1 MFLMRG
7 KDVQRGKAYLVEPDV
22 SLRSRADLPLSGMYG
37 LVLRPS
43 SFVLYWG
50 RWEEAS
56 PAEHV
61 LVRSSLKKSTPDFP
75 KVFWN

>member
-1 MFLMRG
+1 MRG
-7 KDVQRGKAYLVEPDV
+7 KDIQWGKANLVEPDV
-22 SLRSRADLPLSGMYG
+22 SLRGRADLPLSGMYG
-37 LVLRPS
+37 LVLRQS
-43 SFVLYWG
+43 SFVLDWG

-61 LVRSSLKKSTPDFP
+61 LVCSSLKKSTPNFR